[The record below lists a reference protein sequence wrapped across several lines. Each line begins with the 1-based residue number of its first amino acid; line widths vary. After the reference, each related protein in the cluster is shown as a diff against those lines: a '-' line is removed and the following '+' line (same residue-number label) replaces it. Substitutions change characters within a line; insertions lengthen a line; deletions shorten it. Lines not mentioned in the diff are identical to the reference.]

1 MCIPNYYS
9 QTAYICI
16 LNYAFYISKFS
27 KRKIVLLH
35 FATFSQS
42 STKYIW
48 HKKSL
53 PNWIFFIQMA
63 KQEAP

>member
-27 KRKIVLLH
+27 KSKIVLMY

-53 PNWIFFIQMA
+53 PN
-63 KQEAP
+63 